1 MGSPPHSCKTQ
12 GDVHIDL
19 WQSFDS
25 QISQHS
31 DREREKLHR
40 EVQLDKDI
48 IKVKTALEDLRR
60 VLDSHSKRLRNETTT
75 DFEKLRELTKAKLA
89 EGKKV
94 RGTPT

>member
-1 MGSPPHSCKTQ
+1 MR
-12 GDVHIDL
+12 IDL

-60 VLDSHSKRLRNETTT
+60 VLDSHSKRLRDETTT
-75 DFEKLRELTKAKLA
+75 DFEKLRELAKAKLA
-89 EGKKV
+89 AERRLKAS
-94 RGTPT
+94 PA